1 MRRLSVFQKVL
12 LIAITIGLSI
22 VIVFGFLRTSKP
34 IAMLSNASYGFFS
47 MVRFSLIEQP
57 IRSVTGFFD
66 DIIRFYELRDENDRL
81 KQDLDMLALYK
92 AELEEAYRQIAAL
105 KELSSV
111 KLASNEFDLL
121 PATVMVRSYD
131 VFNSALTI
139 NVGSNDGVEVDM
151 AVSSSKGLIG
161 KISEVYANS
170 SVVRLL
176 TTERPNHKVAVRIQ
190 TSPSTTAEAILE
202 RYDRNQEAFVVTL
215 LDTGSTILPEMT
227 VITSGLGGVY
237 PAGLLV
243 GKVSEVQELTNA
255 IGLRILVK
263 PSASFYQFDYVFVV
277 KRAVV
282 DQEVTP

>member
-282 DQEVTP
+282 AQEVTP

>member
-22 VIVFGFLRTSKP
+22 VVVFGFLRTSKP

-111 KLASNEFDLL
+111 KLASNEFELL

-161 KISEVYANS
+161 KVSEVYSNS

-176 TTERPNHKVAVRIQ
+176 TTERSNHKVAVRIQ

-202 RYDRNQEAFVVTL
+202 RYDRNQEAFVLTL

-237 PAGLLV
+237 PSGLLV

-282 DQEVTP
+282 AQEVTP

>member
-22 VIVFGFLRTSKP
+22 VVVFGFLRTSKP

-111 KLASNEFDLL
+111 KLASNEFELL

-202 RYDRNQEAFVVTL
+202 RYDRNQEAFVLTL

-237 PAGLLV
+237 PSGLLV

-282 DQEVTP
+282 AQEVTP

>member
-202 RYDRNQEAFVVTL
+202 RYDRNQEAFVLTL

-282 DQEVTP
+282 AQEVTP

>member
-22 VIVFGFLRTSKP
+22 VVVFGFLRTSKP

-111 KLASNEFDLL
+111 KLASNEFELL

-202 RYDRNQEAFVVTL
+202 RYDRNQEAFVLTL

-237 PAGLLV
+237 PSGLMV

-282 DQEVTP
+282 AQEVTP

>member
-215 LDTGSTILPEMT
+215 LDTGSAILPEMT